1 MGAVNEWVVGGGW
14 SRRLS
19 LDAECNQIGRARQ
32 RRGCAGQQG
41 GERLG
46 GKADGLVDGAQGE
59 VSSLL
64 GQRGADMSGGMGG
77 RRGESLGGR
86 PNVVCARHLGQ
97 RREKISRKKNRKRS
111 AMEAGRR
118 FGWRFLGL
126 DASLARSPQPDWSKH
141 KQSLH
146 PPVNPP
152 LWVRLRGNPRPL
164 ANQEIQS
171 VQRG

>member
-1 MGAVNEWVVGGGW
+1 
-14 SRRLS
+14 
-19 LDAECNQIGRARQ
+19 
-32 RRGCAGQQG
+32 
-41 GERLG
+41 
-46 GKADGLVDGAQGE
+46 
-59 VSSLL
+59 
-64 GQRGADMSGGMGG
+64 MSGGRTA
-77 RRGESLGGR
+77 RRKSWWAPECCVCSTLG
-86 PNVVCARHLGQ
+86 A
-97 RREKISRKKNRKRS
+97 EKGKNQQEKNRKRS

-171 VQRG
+171 AAERLTENRPTGRVASRCGGAQREPTHRL